1 MKMIHFVIG
10 TSEPEYARNGRNMD
24 LWGSMGPKTAE
35 KTDHPNMFMAHV
47 ILFCCQS
54 YNSLSFGTQQVRRRR
69 RTACLAPCH
78 AGCELSA
85 PHSVDVYLLLG

>member
-35 KTDHPNMFMAHV
+35 KTDHPNMFYGTCYFVLLSELQQPIFRNTASAKAEAH
-47 ILFCCQS
+47 
-54 YNSLSFGTQQVRRRR
+54 SL
-69 RTACLAPCH
+69 PCT
-78 AGCELSA
+78 LSCRLRVVG
-85 PHSVDVYLLLG
+85 STLS